1 MKNKHFAIIIW
12 CVVAVIFVGGFW
24 FISIKN
30 LSSDKTDEEYDPKNN
45 SEYRD
50 LTAICSHVP
59 ENVSE
64 AGSLLCMQ
72 LRALKGHR
80 IL

>member
-45 SEYRD
+45 SE
-50 LTAICSHVP
+50 
-59 ENVSE
+59 
-64 AGSLLCMQ
+64 
-72 LRALKGHR
+72 
-80 IL
+80 